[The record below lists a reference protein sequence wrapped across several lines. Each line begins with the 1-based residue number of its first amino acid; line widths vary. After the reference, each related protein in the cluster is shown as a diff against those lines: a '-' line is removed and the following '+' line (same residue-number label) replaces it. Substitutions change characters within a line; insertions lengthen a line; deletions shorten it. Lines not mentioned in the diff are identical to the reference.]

1 MTVTVDSE
9 SLPVE
14 QLGLSTL
21 GDVLSHLQ
29 EKNRLVTQVLFDG
42 TEPDLSH
49 IPALR
54 SRRLLGHTIYIETT
68 EPAQIAR
75 DVLTE
80 VIVQMEQADSARRS
94 ATEHLVVG
102 ETNKALQKLAGC
114 FTTWQTAQ
122 QAIEKVAIL
131 LRVDLEKIQVE
142 GISLTQILLEFA
154 EQLRSIRSALESR
167 DYVLL
172 ADILRYEIDQT
183 TQRWFQAIRQLL
195 GMVRD

>member
-1 MTVTVDSE
+1 
-9 SLPVE
+9 
-14 QLGLSTL
+14 
-21 GDVLSHLQ
+21 LQ
-29 EKNRLVTQVLFDG
+29 EKNRLVTQVLIDG

-114 FTTWQTAQ
+114 FTTWQTAR
-122 QAIEKVAIL
+122 QAIEKVAML
-131 LRVDLEKIQVE
+131 LRVDLERIQVE

-195 GMVRD
+195 GLVGD

>member
-29 EKNRLVTQVLFDG
+29 EKNRLVTQVLIDG

-49 IPALR
+49 VSTLR
-54 SRRLLGHTIYIETT
+54 SRQLIGHTIYIETT

-75 DVLTE
+75 DVLNE
-80 VIVQMEQADSARRS
+80 VILQMQQADSARRT

-114 FTTWQTAQ
+114 FTVWQTAQ
-122 QAIEKVAIL
+122 QAIEQVATL
-131 LRVDLEKIQVE
+131 LRVDLERVQVGE
-142 GISLTQILLEFA
+142 MSLTQILSDFA
-154 EQLRSIRSALESR
+154 EELRSIRSALESR
-167 DYVLL
+167 DYVSL

-183 TQRWFQAIRQLL
+183 TERWFQAIKQLL
-195 GMVRD
+195 EMVSD

>member
-29 EKNRLVTQVLFDG
+29 EKNRLVTQVLIDG

-114 FTTWQTAQ
+114 FTTWQTAR
-122 QAIEKVAIL
+122 QAIEKVAML
-131 LRVDLEKIQVE
+131 LRVDLERIQVE

-195 GMVRD
+195 GLVGD